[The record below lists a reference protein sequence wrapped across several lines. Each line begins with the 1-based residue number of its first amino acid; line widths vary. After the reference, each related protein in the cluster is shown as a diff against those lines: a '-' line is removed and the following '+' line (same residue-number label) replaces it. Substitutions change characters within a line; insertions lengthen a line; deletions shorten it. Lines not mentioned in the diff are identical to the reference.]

1 MVAPGGIWNIRLVK
15 PDQNGQFHFYT
26 ISSGTRWLGQKVD
39 LRAECKSDRLIFYI
53 DGEKMAS
60 LHDEI
65 AWLEVKLAD
74 PELFARDPKGFEKA
88 MSRHQKAKAEM
99 TQAEEHW
106 LELEMLKEELEA
118 N

>member
-1 MVAPGGIWNIRLVK
+1 MRLK
-15 PDQNGQFHFYT
+15 HCRP
-26 ISSGTRWLGQKVD
+26 RWL
-39 LRAECKSDRLIFYI
+39 L
-53 DGEKMAS
+53 

-65 AWLEVKLAD
+65 AGLEAKLAD

-88 MSRHQKAKAEM
+88 MSRHQKAKAEISM
-99 TQAEEHW
+99 AEEQW